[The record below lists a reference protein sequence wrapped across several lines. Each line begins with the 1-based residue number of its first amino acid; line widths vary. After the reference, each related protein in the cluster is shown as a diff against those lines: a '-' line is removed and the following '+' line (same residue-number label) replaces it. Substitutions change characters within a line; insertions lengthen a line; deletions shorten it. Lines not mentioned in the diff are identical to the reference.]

1 MILVDASDNN
11 DDMLTCPCCLFL
23 SSLILVESFKH
34 FSILSLLSCTD
45 HNAPLL
51 QCQRGDG
58 ERGDAGVPC
67 RPGRP
72 PRRAQVPR
80 QRVRRRPLRSSSRRN
95 GAHPCS
101 GSDGLSALHQVDG
114 S

>member
-1 MILVDASDNN
+1 MW
-11 DDMLTCPCCLFL
+11 TCPVASFL
-23 SSLILVESFKH
+23 YSLILVSPSNIFLIQYK
-34 FSILSLLSCTD
+34 SCTD
-45 HNAPLL
+45 HNALLL

-58 ERGDAGVPC
+58 KRGDAGVPC

-95 GAHPCS
+95 GAHPCCR
-101 GSDGLSALHQVDG
+101 SDGLPALHQVDG

>member
-1 MILVDASDNN
+1 MSPSKFFLIQYLVFY
-11 DDMLTCPCCLFL
+11 LT
-23 SSLILVESFKH
+23 LITTPL
-34 FSILSLLSCTD
+34 
-45 HNAPLL
+45 LL

-72 PRRAQVPR
+72 PRGAQVPR

-95 GAHPCS
+95 GAHPRS
-101 GSDGLSALHQVDG
+101 GSDGLLALHQVDG